1 MTAIEPSNREQVEF
15 WNGTA
20 AQRWLRGQ
28 EAMDRALGPF
38 GLAAIERLAAAAG
51 EGIVDVG
58 CGSGHT
64 LLQLAE
70 RVGST
75 GRVLGVDPSRPL
87 LERARERTQHLPQV
101 ELCEGDAAS
110 VSLRGSAQRPWHGLF
125 SRFGV
130 MFFADPAQ
138 AFSSLRAQLEPGG
151 RLSFACWQP
160 LAENPWSALPL
171 SVACS
176 MLGEAP
182 VLPDPTAPGPFA
194 FASPARVKSVLRD
207 AGWHQVEIEPLRV
220 PVLMGS
226 DGAESAVNLS
236 FELGPV
242 ARLLAQRSEEDR
254 VRVRQRLADVFHPLV
269 REGRVE
275 LEGAAWLVS
284 ARA

>member
-1 MTAIEPSNREQVEF
+1 MSSVSPPAELSNREQIEF
-15 WNGTA
+15 WNGIA
-20 AQRWLRGQ
+20 AERWLRGQ
-28 EAMDRALGPF
+28 ELMDRALHPF
-38 GLAAIERLAAAAG
+38 GLAAIERLAPAAG
-51 EGIVDVG
+51 EAIVDVG

-87 LERARERTQHLPQV
+87 LARARERARQLPQV

-110 VSLRGSAQRPWHGLF
+110 VGLRGPLHGLF

-130 MFFADPAQ
+130 MFFADPVQ
-138 AFSSLRAQLEPGG
+138 AFSALRAQLEPSA

-160 LAENPWSALPL
+160 LEENPWSALPL

-176 MLGEAP
+176 VLAEAP

-194 FASPARVKSVLRD
+194 FANPLRVKGVLRD
-207 AGWHQVEIEPLRV
+207 AGWHHLEIEPFRTS
-220 PVLMGS
+220 VLIAS
-226 DGAESAVNLS
+226 DGAESAVD
-236 FELGPV
+236 FIFRLGPL
-242 ARLLAQRSEEDR
+242 ARLLADRTEEVR
-254 VRVRQRLADVFHPLV
+254 ERVRQRLGEYFEPLV